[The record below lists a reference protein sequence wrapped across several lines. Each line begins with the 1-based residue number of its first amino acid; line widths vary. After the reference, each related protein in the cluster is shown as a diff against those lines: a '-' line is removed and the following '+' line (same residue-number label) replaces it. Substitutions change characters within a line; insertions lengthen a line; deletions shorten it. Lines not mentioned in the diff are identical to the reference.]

1 MTNKEWFKKAGF
13 GLMIHWGLY
22 SLIGGEWRGER
33 MDYIGEWAMSHFR
46 IPNAEYERLATAFR
60 PIFFNAEEWVL
71 AAKNAGIEYMVVTS
85 KHHDGFALYHSECDA
100 YNVVDATPFGRD
112 VIGELADACRKHG
125 MRLGL
130 YYSQNIDWH
139 EPHGGGYAERYY
151 HSNAGYMSWDNDW
164 DFPDRTAKNYYLCY
178 EKKIKPQVKEILTKY
193 GELCLIWF
201 DTALDIPE
209 ECSEELY
216 QMVKTYQPECL
227 VNSRIGNG
235 RGDYRSM
242 GDNKLPDEYTEELVE
257 APVTLNHTW
266 GYKPFDED
274 YKSADEVL
282 AILRKCQRCGAN
294 LLLNIGP
301 DPLGRFPAPALAILK
316 EIGEKIKKSKQ

>member
-1 MTNKEWFKKAGF
+1 
-13 GLMIHWGLY
+13 
-22 SLIGGEWRGER
+22 
-33 MDYIGEWAMSHFR
+33 
-46 IPNAEYERLATAFR
+46 
-60 PIFFNAEEWVL
+60 
-71 AAKNAGIEYMVVTS
+71 
-85 KHHDGFALYHSECDA
+85 
-100 YNVVDATPFGRD
+100 
-112 VIGELADACRKHG
+112 
-125 MRLGL
+125 
-130 YYSQNIDWH
+130 
-139 EPHGGGYAERYY
+139 
-151 HSNAGYMSWDNDW
+151 
-164 DFPDRTAKNYYLCY
+164 
-178 EKKIKPQVKEILTKY
+178 
-193 GELCLIWF
+193 
-201 DTALDIPE
+201 
-209 ECSEELY
+209 
-216 QMVKTYQPECL
+216 MVKTYQPECL

-274 YKSADEVL
+274 YKSSDEVL